1 MVASTDAAD
10 QIVGTVLD
18 EAISGGGG
26 GDTLEGGAGSDTI
39 DGGAGN
45 DSLQGDDGNDLLQGG
60 SGHDALYGGSGN
72 DTLVG
77 GAGDDQ
83 LSGGE
88 GADTFVFGRGSAI
101 DWVSVGVRVDTATD
115 RIELSGL
122 NAVDVDMQRD
132 GADLVINVRGS
143 TDTLQ
148 VTGYFEGEG
157 ATNEVNSPKNET

>member
-1 MVASTDAAD
+1 MTTTTCCKAAPATTPLYGD
-10 QIVGTVLD
+10 
-18 EAISGGGG
+18 SGN
-26 GDTLEGGAGSDTI
+26 DTLL
-39 DGGAGN
+39 GGAGN
-45 DSLQGDDGNDLLQGG
+45 D
-60 SGHDALYGGSGN
+60 
-72 DTLVG
+72 
-77 GAGDDQ
+77 Q
-83 LSGGE
+83 LSESE

-101 DWVSVGVRVDTATD
+101 DRVSVGVRADTATH

-157 ATNEVNSPKNET
+157 APNEVISPKNET